1 MIYQERSCP
10 SESKEQAAEMLAGRS
25 LEDIVQGSPDGLFR
39 LSFLLEVHEKV
50 AFDEDLV
57 VDAIDGVIRMVMAD
71 QEGDALDDILV
82 KAEGGEHRLGQ
93 RWALRLLQMAGV

>member
-71 QEGDALDDILV
+71 QEGDALDDISAKTSV
-82 KAEGGEHRLGQ
+82 KTG
-93 RWALRLLQMAGV
+93 